1 MIRLY
6 IYGVLGRGMDT
17 SGIGALIALGY
28 WGIAGAWDAAT
39 RWHAF
44 SVFSSILLF
53 VYTIING
60 ISFSSNT

>member
-1 MIRLY
+1 
-6 IYGVLGRGMDT
+6 MDT
-17 SGIGALIALGY
+17 LGIGALIALGY

-44 SVFSSILLF
+44 SVFSSILFF